1 MNPAQRAAESLERVA
16 AAHASLLA
24 DLRHPLDPALPSGL
38 EGWSIGHVLSH
49 LARNADSVVRRLEA
63 SARGEHVE
71 QYLGGAQARAAE
83 IEQGASRSFEVLLAD
98 VATTAAALEEVAAA
112 LPEPAWSF
120 ETTALSGV
128 RQDAATVLER
138 RIREV
143 VLHHTDL
150 GIGFGPE
157 RWPRDL
163 VAELVSETL
172 PTLALR
178 ADEVTLAGWLTGR
191 GKPPAL
197 APWI

>member
-1 MNPAQRAAESLERVA
+1 MDPATRAATSLERVA
-16 AAHASLLA
+16 AAHTALLM
-24 DLRHPLDPALPSGL
+24 DLRHPLDPTLPSAL

-71 QYLGGAQARAAE
+71 QYVGGAPARVAE
-83 IEQGASRSFEVLLAD
+83 IEQGASRSFEALVAD
-98 VATTAAALEEVAAA
+98 VTTTAATLEQVAAS

-120 ETTALSGV
+120 ETTAVSGT

-157 RWPRDL
+157 RWPHDL
-163 VAELVSETL
+163 VVELVSETL
-172 PTLALR
+172 PTLAHR
-178 ADEVTLAGWLTGR
+178 ADEARLAGWLTGR
-191 GKPPAL
+191 GQAPAL
-197 APWI
+197 TPWI